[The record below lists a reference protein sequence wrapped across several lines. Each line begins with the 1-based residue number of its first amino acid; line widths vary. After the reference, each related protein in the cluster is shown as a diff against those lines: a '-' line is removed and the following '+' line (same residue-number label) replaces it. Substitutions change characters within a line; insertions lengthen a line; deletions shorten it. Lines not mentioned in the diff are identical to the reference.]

1 MAKVSGVR
9 KKLSQIS
16 HAKHQERLAARRLYE
31 AQKKTKQLQREQ
43 QAISLVRAA
52 INSTAEAKIKA
63 LQNKVTALEH
73 EKAQLIK
80 DRHEVTAYHVSQE
93 EKLRKTIKLR
103 DAENAKLK
111 ERIEKLRAENAK
123 LWKENDVMAEEGL
136 KRMAKFKP

>member
-1 MAKVSGVR
+1 MAKTSGVQ
-9 KKLSQIS
+9 KKISQIS
-16 HAKHQERLAARRLYE
+16 QAQRQERVEKRRARLAKVQE
-31 AQKKTKQLQREQ
+31 KQLQREKE
-43 QAISLVRAA
+43 AIALVRAA
-52 INSTAEAKIKA
+52 VNGTAEAKIKA
-63 LQNKVTALEH
+63 LQNTVTALEH

-111 ERIEKLRAENAK
+111 ERIEKLRAESAK